1 MRTVKI
7 AILQKLVVGTGVLAV
22 VAYLLKRAATGDGA
36 TFPPVS
42 PNGEVTV
49 AE

>member
-1 MRTVKI
+1 MRTVKK
-7 AILQKLVVGTGVLAV
+7 AILQKLFVGAGAMAV
-22 VAYLLKRAATGDGA
+22 GAYLLKRAATGDGA